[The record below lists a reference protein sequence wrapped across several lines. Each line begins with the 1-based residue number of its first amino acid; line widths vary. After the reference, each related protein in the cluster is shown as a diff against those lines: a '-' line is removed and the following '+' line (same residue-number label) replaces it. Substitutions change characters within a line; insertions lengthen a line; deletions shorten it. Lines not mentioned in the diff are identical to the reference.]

1 MYLYIGNDIVI
12 NSKNIVGIFNA
23 DNTTISKDTRKFLN
37 LSEKNG
43 QIINVSYELPKSFIV
58 CVDKK
63 SREKKVYLCQLS
75 ASTLQKRKSI
85 GY

>member
-12 NSKNIVGIFNA
+12 NSKNIVGIFDA

-43 QIINVSYELPKSFIV
+43 QII
-58 CVDKK
+58 KK
-63 SREKKVYLCQLS
+63 EW
-75 ASTLQKRKSI
+75 AINGQKNSI
-85 GY
+85 